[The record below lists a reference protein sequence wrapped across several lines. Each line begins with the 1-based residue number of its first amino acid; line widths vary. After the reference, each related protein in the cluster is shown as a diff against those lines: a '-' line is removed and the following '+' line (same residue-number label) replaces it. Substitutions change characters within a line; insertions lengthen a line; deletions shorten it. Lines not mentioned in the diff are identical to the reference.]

1 MKTTARLASAGGIAM
16 AVTTLFAAPALA
28 ATAHHGD
35 HHGTGAVFVQ
45 NDNPSGNAVVSYHRD
60 PDGALRPAGVYPTG
74 GDGGV
79 LTGSVVDH
87 LASQGSVALEADG
100 GLLYAVNAGS
110 DTITVFSVYGDHLVR
125 REVTGS
131 GGDFPVSIAVHGN
144 LVYVLNA
151 RDGGSVQGF
160 VQTGRGLLRIPAW
173 HRSLGL
179 DPALTPEFTHTPG
192 QVAFTPDGSQLI
204 VTTKANGN
212 DVDVFGVRAGG
223 GLSAA
228 PAVTSLPGQVPF
240 AVTFDAGG
248 HLVIAEA
255 GSNAL
260 ATFTVNG
267 DGTLSAISS
276 ALTGQAATCWV
287 TGTGTD
293 LYASNAGSASL
304 SGYTDTGSGSLTAA
318 GTTSTGPG
326 TVDAAAAPDGR
337 FLYVQAG
344 GTGIVDEFR
353 IGGGGS
359 LSPIG
364 SVTVPDGAGGEG
376 IAAS

>member
-1 MKTTARLASAGGIAM
+1 M
-16 AVTTLFAAPALA
+16 
-28 ATAHHGD
+28 
-35 HHGTGAVFVQ
+35 
-45 NDNPSGNAVVSYHRD
+45 
-60 PDGALRPAGVYPTG
+60 
-74 GDGGV
+74 
-79 LTGSVVDH
+79 DH
-87 LASQGSVALEADG
+87 LASQGSVALEADR

-144 LVYVLNA
+144 LIYVLNA

-160 VQTGRGLLRIPAW
+160 VQTDQGLLRVPAW

-228 PAVTSLPGQVPF
+228 PTVTSLPGQVPF

-267 DGTLSAISS
+267 DGTLSAISGV
-276 ALTGQAATCWV
+276 LTGQAATCWV
-287 TGTGTD
+287 TATGTD

-326 TVDAAAAPDGR
+326 TVDAAAAPNGR

>member
-1 MKTTARLASAGGIAM
+1 MKITARLATAGGIAI
-16 AVTTLFAAPALA
+16 AATTLFAAPALA
-28 ATAHHGD
+28 ATAHHGG
-35 HHGTGAVFVQ
+35 HHGSGAVFVQ
-45 NDNPSGNAVVSYHRD
+45 SDNPSGNAIVSYQREG
-60 PDGALRPAGVYPTG
+60 DGTLRPAGVYPTG
-74 GDGGV
+74 GDGGI

-87 LASQGSVALEADG
+87 LASQGSVALG
-100 GLLYAVNAGS
+100 SSRGLLYAVNAGS

-131 GGDFPVSIAVHGN
+131 GGNFPVSIAVHGN

-151 RDGGSVQGF
+151 RGGGSVQGF
-160 VQTGRGLLRIPAW
+160 VQTGQGLLRIPAW
-173 HRSLGL
+173 HRRLGL

-192 QVAFTPDGSQLI
+192 QVAFSPDGSQLI

-212 DVDVFGVRAGG
+212 DVNVFGIRFGG
-223 GLSAA
+223 GLSAK
-228 PAVTSLPGQVPF
+228 PTVTSLPGQVPF

-260 ATFTVNG
+260 ATFTVHG
-267 DGTLSAISS
+267 DGTLSAISQV
-276 ALTGQAATCWV
+276 LTGQAATCWV
-287 TGTGTD
+287 AGTETD

-304 SGYTDTGSGSLTAA
+304 SGYADTGSGSLSAT
-318 GTTSTGPG
+318 GTTSTDPG
-326 TVDAAAAPDGR
+326 TVDAATADGR
-337 FLYVQAG
+337 FLFVQTG
-344 GTGIVDEFR
+344 GNGIVNEFR

-376 IAAS
+376 IAAF